1 MAPEKMEELF
11 ELQLQA
17 VQLMQN
23 ALKSSF
29 YDAYIEHIENMIDSY
44 QVRVIDGVPEK
55 EVAQQLQKIYDRLAQ
70 YELSAEEK
78 RKMVQLLLLKG
89 MQTEPLQPNH
99 QLTPDGIGFLF
110 VYLIEQLAPKKE
122 QPLRLLD
129 LTVGM
134 GNLLLTAMTNLSL
147 ANYKE
152 VTGIG
157 VDNDETLLE
166 IAAANAEWIAASLQL
181 FHQDGLQEL
190 LIEPMDIA
198 FSDLPIG
205 YYPNDE
211 KAQNFISGVSDEH
224 SYAHHLLMEQ
234 SMNYVKEAGFGLF
247 LVPSN
252 FLESE
257 QSEALKGWFK
267 ERVYMQGIIQL
278 PDDLFKHESARK
290 SILIVQNHGKQANQ
304 VTEVLLAKLAT
315 LKNPESIASFFKQFE
330 EWKQE
335 QEIL

>member
-1 MAPEKMEELF
+1 MTPEKMEEIF
-11 ELQLQA
+11 ELQLEA

-55 EVAQQLQKIYDRLAQ
+55 DLAQQLQKIYDQLAQ
-70 YELSAEEK
+70 EELSAEEK
-78 RKMVQLLLLKG
+78 RKIVQLLLLKG

-110 VYLIEQLAPKKE
+110 VYLLEQLAPQKD

-129 LTVGM
+129 LTAGM
-134 GNLLLTAMTNLSL
+134 GNLLLTAMTNLTL
-147 ANYKE
+147 AQYQQ
-152 VTGIG
+152 VIGIG

-166 IAAANAEWIAASLQL
+166 IAAANSEWIESSIQL

-198 FSDLPIG
+198 LSDLPIG

-211 KAQNFISGVSDEH
+211 KAQQFVTGVHEGH

-247 LVPSN
+247 LVPTN

-257 QSEALKGWFK
+257 QNEALKTWFTK
-267 ERVYMQGIIQL
+267 RVYMQGMIQL
-278 PDDLFKHESARK
+278 PDDLFKQASASK
-290 SILIVQNHGKQANQ
+290 SILIVQNHGGNAKQ
-304 VTEVLLAKLAT
+304 VEKVLLAKLAT
-315 LKNPESIASFFKQFE
+315 LKKPESVASFFKQFE
-330 EWKQE
+330 QWKQD
-335 QEIL
+335 QLIS

>member
-1 MAPEKMEELF
+1 MAQEKMEELF

-55 EVAQQLQKIYDRLAQ
+55 EVAQQLQEIYDRLAQ

-257 QSEALKGWFK
+257 QSEALKKWFK

-315 LKNPESIASFFKQFE
+315 LKNPESIVSFFKQFE